1 MRSEPDESSVD
12 DVTLCKHRIVSQG
25 REVSAD
31 DQSQLSDREDECF
44 RPHGLQALSPA
55 VAAAAAATEAGTS
68 G

>member
-12 DVTLCKHRIVSQG
+12 DVTLCKHRIVSQW

-31 DQSQLSDREDECF
+31 ERSQLRDREDEIF
-44 RPHGLQALSPA
+44 RPLGSQTLSPA
-55 VAAAAAATEAGTS
+55 VAAAAAATEAASS